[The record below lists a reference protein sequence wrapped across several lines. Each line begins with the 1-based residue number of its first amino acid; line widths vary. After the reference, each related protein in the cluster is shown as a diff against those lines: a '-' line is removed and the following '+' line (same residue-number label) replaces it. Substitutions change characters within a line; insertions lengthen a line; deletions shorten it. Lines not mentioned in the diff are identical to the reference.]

1 MTDAT
6 IHIGKIIDI
15 LEVPECCGSEMS
27 TVMYHGYTEPEKR
40 IKDRPNDLSCWLCD
54 SCLSAWYPL
63 IEDEKLVMAK
73 YIRPE
78 DDTIIVDALKNLK
91 KGAKWFDEDIA

>member
-6 IHIGKIIDI
+6 IHIDKIIDI

-40 IKDRPNDLSCWLCD
+40 IKERLNNLSCWLCD
-54 SCLSAWYPL
+54 LCLSAWYPM
-63 IEDEKLVMAK
+63 IGDESIIMAK
-73 YIRPE
+73 YKRKTDLMTYRAGYVTLAFQHGIR
-78 DDTIIVDALKNLK
+78 
-91 KGAKWFDEDIA
+91 